1 MTAAPIPSSAVIRV
15 SRGNFD
21 HSRFDEVEQMTRDT
35 GDYLIPAI
43 KRLDGLISYYA
54 GASPSGSMVHVSL
67 WQSHEHA
74 EQMGR
79 LKEMIVDARR
89 DADAVGV
96 SFIPIINYPLDWETR
111 AAATTDEAAVI
122 RVARTDWDPPRFDQ
136 AREIN
141 ERTSLYLVPAI
152 QRLGGL
158 IAFYAGASP
167 TGSLMNASLWHS
179 TATAQ
184 QMDSLTEMVVDAR
197 NEFLAIGAT
206 FSPVVNYPIAW
217 SI

>member
-1 MTAAPIPSSAVIRV
+1 MPSPTLPAGAAIRV

-21 HSRFDEVEQMTRDT
+21 PSRFAEVEQMTRDT

-43 KRLDGLISYYA
+43 SQLDGLLGYHA

-67 WQSHEHA
+67 WQSHDHA

-96 SFIPIINYPLDWETR
+96 SFIPI
-111 AAATTDEAAVI
+111 
-122 RVARTDWDPPRFDQ
+122 
-136 AREIN
+136 
-141 ERTSLYLVPAI
+141 
-152 QRLGGL
+152 
-158 IAFYAGASP
+158 
-167 TGSLMNASLWHS
+167 
-179 TATAQ
+179 
-184 QMDSLTEMVVDAR
+184 
-197 NEFLAIGAT
+197 
-206 FSPVVNYPIAW
+206 VNYPIAW